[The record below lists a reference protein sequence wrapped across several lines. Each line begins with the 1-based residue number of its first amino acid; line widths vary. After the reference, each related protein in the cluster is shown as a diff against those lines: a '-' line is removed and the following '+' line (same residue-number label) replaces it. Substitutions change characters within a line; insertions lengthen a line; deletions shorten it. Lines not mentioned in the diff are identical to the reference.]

1 MALKYAETV
10 TDSITFSLA
19 PWKVMLPG
27 VVLQCFGFWGQEVTF
42 RELNL
47 LCTLTYCT
55 TIGQNDF
62 AMLGWNYSMPSET
75 EPYQLPFSILKLP
88 NHLWETQTVLY
99 PYIAAA
105 MYFHIAEFKWAEGMA
120 GPSINGNWCMLGYH
134 VWSLCKGKFTNSGK
148 LATCWGW
155 WCSGQTSIQGCSGPL
170 GKCRSKQWMLGLL
183 GPSQLELVSS
193 LASSSCCLWLHIFRA
208 CWPHKML
215 SKHSGCVRHTYSL
228 QLWFSGLYT
237 FVTSWLNVVL
247 LKTAC
252 WALLPGPSHHQ
263 RPMWQYFLSLEL
275 PDDMMAVQELQM
287 TREGMETESL
297 CLQCKL
303 KGVEHFETRT
313 LHQLCRNS

>member
-1 MALKYAETV
+1 MEGDATWGGSTVFWILRARSYFSWIESALYTDILHDYWSKWFCYAWLKIFNAHRDRALPVAILHFEAAQ
-10 TDSITFSLA
+10 SSLGNSNCA
-19 PWKVMLPG
+19 VSL
-27 VVLQCFGFWGQEVTF
+27 
-42 RELNL
+42 
-47 LCTLTYCT
+47 
-55 TIGQNDF
+55 
-62 AMLGWNYSMPSET
+62 
-75 EPYQLPFSILKLP
+75 
-88 NHLWETQTVLY
+88 
-99 PYIAAA
+99 
-105 MYFHIAEFKWAEGMA
+105 YFHIAEFKWAEGMA

-252 WALLPGPSHHQ
+252 WALLSQDPPTTSALCDNTFCHWSFL
-263 RPMWQYFLSLEL
+263 MIWWQSTNFRWHGRGWKLSLY
-275 PDDMMAVQELQM
+275 VYSV
-287 TREGMETESL
+287 SL
-297 CLQCKL
+297 YVYSVRISLYVYSVRR
-303 KGVEHFETRT
+303 GAF
-313 LHQLCRNS
+313 RN